1 MWHVAPAEIRKTRGG
16 HDMPNKQKKKKALPK
31 KYTKNKK

>member
-1 MWHVAPAEIRKTRGG
+1 LQSQYKNHKKKLKRGG
-16 HDMPNKQKKKKALPK
+16 KMPDKQKKKKELPK

>member
-1 MWHVAPAEIRKTRGG
+1 MENRRSRE
-16 HDMPNKQKKKKALPK
+16 MPDKQKKKKPLPK

>member
-1 MWHVAPAEIRKTRGG
+1 MLHERDEKRRNKE
-16 HDMPNKQKKKKALPK
+16 MPNKQKKKKALPK